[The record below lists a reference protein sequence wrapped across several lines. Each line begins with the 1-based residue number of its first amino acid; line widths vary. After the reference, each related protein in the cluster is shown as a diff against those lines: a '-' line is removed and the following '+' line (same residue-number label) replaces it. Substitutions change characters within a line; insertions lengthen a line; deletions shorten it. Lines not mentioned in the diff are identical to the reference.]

1 MKYRRLGRTELQI
14 SEIAFGGGRSGGIL
28 IDADDDTRRRA
39 VRMAL
44 DHGINWFDT
53 APQYGDGKS
62 EEALGWLL
70 EEIDDTPYLST
81 KVRIDPTSLDDI
93 AGQVERSLHD
103 SLTRLRRD
111 SVDLVQLH
119 NPVTHEASARTI
131 TAEHVL
137 GPNGAL
143 EGLERLRDQGL
154 LRFMGLTA
162 LGDNAPTRCVIDSGR
177 FDCAQIY
184 YNMLNPSAARATMPA
199 NWRGFDA
206 TGFMADCKAQDMGI
220 LAIRIFAASY
230 LATPDRTGRES
241 ILTTGTD
248 ADSEARMSD
257 VLFTDLGDEHGTRAQ
272 TAVRFVLSNP
282 DISTAIIGLSDPAY
296 VDEAVEG
303 WANGP
308 LPTAALDRLDALYE
322 SGFNSV

>member
-28 IDADDDTRRRA
+28 IDADDDTRRHA

-70 EEIDDTPYLST
+70 EEVEETPYVST

-93 AGQVERSLHD
+93 AGQVERSLTK
-103 SLTRLRRD
+103 SLTLLRRN

-119 NPVTHEASARTI
+119 NPVTGETSAKTI

-137 GPNGAL
+137 GRNGAA
-143 EGLERLRDQGL
+143 EGLERLREQGL

-162 LGDNAPTRCVIDSGR
+162 LGDNGPTRRVIDSGR

-206 TGFMADCKAQDMGI
+206 TGFMAACKKQDMGV

-230 LATPDRTGRES
+230 LATPIRTGRES
-241 ILTTGTD
+241 VLTSDTD
-248 ADSEARMSD
+248 PESEARMAE
-257 VLFTDLGDEHGTRAQ
+257 VLFTDLGTEHGSRAQ
-272 TAVRFVLSNP
+272 TAVRFVVSNP
-282 DISTAIIGLSDPAY
+282 EVSTAVIGLSDPAY
-296 VDEAVEG
+296 LDEAMAG

-308 LPTAALDRLDALYE
+308 LPSDALTRLELLYE
-322 SGFNSV
+322 SGFNSA

>member
-70 EEIDDTPYLST
+70 EEVEETPYVST

-93 AGQVERSLHD
+93 AGQVERSLTK
-103 SLTRLRRD
+103 SLTLLRRN

-119 NPVTHEASARTI
+119 NPVTGEASAKTI

-137 GPNGAL
+137 GPNGAA
-143 EGLERLRDQGL
+143 EGLERLREQGL

-162 LGDNAPTRCVIDSGR
+162 LGDNGPTRRVIDSGR

-184 YNMLNPSAARATMPA
+184 YNMLNPSAARVTMPA

-206 TGFMADCKAQDMGI
+206 TGFMAACKQQDMGI

-230 LATPDRTGRES
+230 LATPIRTGRES
-241 ILTTGTD
+241 VLTSDTD
-248 ADSEARMSD
+248 PESEARMAE
-257 VLFTDLGDEHGTRAQ
+257 VLFTDLGGEHGSRAQ
-272 TAVRFVLSNP
+272 MAVRFVVSNP
-282 DISTAIIGLSDPAY
+282 EVSTAIIGLSDPAY
-296 VDEAVEG
+296 LDEAMAG
-303 WANGP
+303 WAKGP
-308 LPTAALDRLDALYE
+308 LPSDVLTRLERLYE
-322 SGFNSV
+322 SGFNSA